1 MELHQRYI
9 KTKTPEQPYFGVL
22 LLEQI
27 ELPLKKAKTGV
38 VSRVIKAIFAFNIL
52 FTNSSKKFFI
62 MNTFKLT
69 TVLLLTLLISCF
81 SFVSNAQI
89 DNIIPKPVSV
99 VKQKTEFAFDNNTQI
114 NLLENSRLMLQN
126 GNYLSEQVN
135 TLFQKRLKTTANKR
149 KVNNAINISINKKLG
164 EEAYSLEI
172 TKKQI
177 NLSGGSHKGVFYG
190 IQTLLQA
197 IPNEYLTKESGKQII
212 VPGVKI
218 NDYPRFEYRGAML
231 DVGRHFFSVEE
242 VKRFIDILALH
253 KINTF
258 HWHLTEDQG
267 WRIEIKRYPELTQI
281 GSVRQQTLVNHGKD
295 KVKLY
300 DGIPHG
306 GFYTQDE
313 IKSVVQ
319 YATDRFI
326 TVIPEIDMPGHMV
339 AALAT
344 YPHLACDET
353 KQYKVA
359 EKWGVFHEVLCI
371 GKESTFDF
379 VQNVLLEVMELFP
392 SKYIHIGG
400 DECRPFIWKTCP
412 HCQARMK
419 KENLAKESNLQNYF
433 NHRMELF
440 LQAHGREMIGWDE
453 VLEGGVSQ
461 TATIMSWRGT
471 KGGIEAAK
479 KGNKVIMSPN
489 SHCYFDKYQS
499 KKTTTE
505 PLAIGGYLPVSKVYD
520 FDPLLGLNQ
529 EERKNIIGLQAN
541 LWTEY
546 IKDFNHL
553 QYMTLPRLAALAEL
567 GWTYGE
573 KNEDE
578 FITRLKQF
586 TKRYDALGYHYAK
599 HIFTDIEG
607 KFIQAD
613 SLTWVGKASD
623 TKKIYHR
630 VDTAI
635 YKKMPQK
642 VKSLFT
648 NSAGVAI
655 AFTTNSTSVSA
666 KWSVK
671 DGKGLPNMPDVNSM
685 GLDLY
690 IKKDGTWRYAG
701 IGRPEGA
708 YSEQMIATNMDTLTK
723 ECLLYLPTYDEITS
737 LEIGVDK
744 SSFIKPSASPF
755 EGKYVIYGSSITQGA
770 SASRPGLAYPARMAR
785 ATGLNFVN
793 LGLSGNGKMEAPV
806 IEMLGDINCDAYIMD
821 CIANPSPEE
830 ITKRAPYAIRYL
842 RKKHP
847 ETPIIFI
854 QSVLREKGLF
864 DEKVRLKSK
873 QQNEAIERVFNDL
886 QKEQIPHLYL
896 IKENNFLGTDNEGT
910 IDGVHPNDI
919 GFDRMIR
926 VIQPAILSILNEKQ

>member
-1 MELHQRYI
+1 
-9 KTKTPEQPYFGVL
+9 
-22 LLEQI
+22 
-27 ELPLKKAKTGV
+27 
-38 VSRVIKAIFAFNIL
+38 
-52 FTNSSKKFFI
+52 
-62 MNTFKLT
+62 MNAFKLT

-81 SFVSNAQI
+81 SFVSKAQV
-89 DNIIPKPVSV
+89 DFIIPKPVSV
-99 VKQKTEFAFDNNTQI
+99 IKQKTEFIIDNNTQI

-135 TLFQKRLKTTANKR
+135 ALSKKNIKTVVGKR
-149 KVNNAINISINKKLG
+149 KVNNTINISIDKKLG
-164 EEAYSLEI
+164 EEAYSLEV
-172 TKKQI
+172 TNKQI
-177 NLSGGSHKGVFYG
+177 NLTGGSHKGVFYG
-190 IQTLLQA
+190 IQTLLQV
-197 IPNEYLTKESGKQII
+197 IPNEYLTKEPASKII

-218 NDYPRFEYRGAML
+218 IDYPRLEYRGAML
-231 DVGRHFFSVEE
+231 DVGRHFYSVEE
-242 VKRFIDILALH
+242 VKQFIDILALH

-295 KVKLY
+295 KIKLY

-319 YATDRFI
+319 HATDRFI

-371 GKESTFDF
+371 GKETTFDF

-400 DECRPFIWKTCP
+400 DECRPFFWKTCP

-419 KENLAKESNLQNYF
+419 KENLTKESDLQNYF
-433 NHRMELF
+433 NHRIEHF

-499 KKTTTE
+499 KKTTAE

-578 FITRLKQF
+578 FIPRLKQF

-599 HIFTDIEG
+599 HIFTDLEG

-623 TKKIYHR
+623 TKNIYHR
-630 VDTAI
+630 IDTAA
-635 YKKMPQK
+635 YHKMPQK

-648 NSAGVAI
+648 NSAGIAI
-655 AFTTNSTSVSA
+655 AFTTNSSSIAA

-671 DGKGLPNMPDVNSM
+671 SGKGLPNVADINSM

-701 IGRPEGA
+701 IGRPEGS
-708 YSEQMIATNMDTLTK
+708 YSEQIIATNMDTLKK

-744 SSFIKPSASPF
+744 SSFIKPSATPF

-785 ATGLNFVN
+785 ATGLNFIN

-806 IEMLGDINCDAYIMD
+806 IQMLGDINCDAYIMD
-821 CIANPSPEE
+821 CISNPSPEE
-830 ITKRAPYAIRYL
+830 IMERAPFAIRYL
-842 RKKHP
+842 REKHP

-854 QSVLREKGLF
+854 QSVVREKGLF
-864 DEKVRLKSK
+864 DEKVRLKCK

-886 QKEQIPHLYL
+886 QKEQIPHFYL

-919 GFDRMIR
+919 GFDRMIK
-926 VIQPAILSILNEKQ
+926 VIQPAILSILNKKDSALNKNPDN

>member
-1 MELHQRYI
+1 
-9 KTKTPEQPYFGVL
+9 
-22 LLEQI
+22 
-27 ELPLKKAKTGV
+27 
-38 VSRVIKAIFAFNIL
+38 
-52 FTNSSKKFFI
+52 
-62 MNTFKLT
+62 MNVFKLT
-69 TVLLLTLLISCF
+69 AVLLLTLFLSCF
-81 SFVSNAQI
+81 SFESKAQT
-89 DNIIPKPVSV
+89 DYIIPKPVSV
-99 VKQKTEFAFDNNTQI
+99 VKQKTEFAIDNNTQI
-114 NLLENSRLMLQN
+114 NLLENSRLMVQN

-135 TLFQKRLKTTANKR
+135 TLFQKNLKTVVGKR
-149 KVNNAINISINKKLG
+149 KVNDAINISIDKKLG

-172 TKKQI
+172 KDKQI

-197 IPNEYLTKESGKQII
+197 IPNEYLSKEPGKQII

-231 DVGRHFFSVEE
+231 DVCRHFYTVEE
-242 VKRFIDILALH
+242 VKRFIDILTLH

-267 WRIEIKRYPELTQI
+267 WRIEIKRYPELTEI
-281 GSVRQQTLVNHGKD
+281 GSVRQQTLANHNRD
-295 KVKLY
+295 KVHLY
-300 DGIPHG
+300 DGKPHS
-306 GFYTQDE
+306 GFYTQED
-313 IKSVVQ
+313 IKSVIQ

-326 TVIPEIDMPGHMV
+326 TVIPEIDMPGHML
-339 AALAT
+339 AALAA
-344 YPHLACDET
+344 YPHLACNEN
-353 KQYKVA
+353 KQYKVG

-371 GKESTFDF
+371 GKESTFEF
-379 VQNVLLEVMELFP
+379 VQNVLLEVMQLFP

-400 DECRPFIWKTCP
+400 DECPSTTWKTCP
-412 HCQARMK
+412 HCQTRMK
-419 KENLAKESNLQNYF
+419 KENLAKESDLQNYF
-433 NHRMELF
+433 THRIETF

-479 KGNKVIMSPN
+479 KGNKVIMTPGT
-489 SHCYFDKYQS
+489 HCYFDKYQS
-499 KKTTTE
+499 KKTTAE
-505 PLAIGGYLPVSKVYD
+505 PLAIGGYIPVSKVYE
-520 FDPLLGLNQ
+520 FDPLLDLSQ
-529 EERKNIIGLQAN
+529 EECKNVLGLQAN

-546 IKDFNHL
+546 IKDFKQV
-553 QYMTLPRLAALAEL
+553 QYMLLPRLAALAEV

-573 KNEDE
+573 RNEDE
-578 FITRLKQF
+578 FLTRLKQL
-586 TKRYDALGYHYAK
+586 TKRYDALGYHYAR
-599 HIFTDIEG
+599 HIFTDLEG
-607 KFIQAD
+607 KFIKAD
-613 SLTWVGKASD
+613 SLTWVGKASN
-623 TKKIYHR
+623 TMNIYHR

-648 NSAGVAI
+648 NSAGIAI
-655 AFTTNSTSVSA
+655 AFTTNSSSIAA

-671 DGKGLPNMPDVNSM
+671 NGKGLPNMPDINSM

-690 IKKDGTWRYAG
+690 IKKGGTWRYAG
-701 IGRPEGA
+701 IGRPEGS
-708 YSEQMIATNMDTLTK
+708 YSEQMIATNMDTLAK

-770 SASRPGLAYPARMAR
+770 SASRAGLGYPARMAR
-785 ATGLNFVN
+785 ATGLNFIN

-806 IEMLGDINCDAYIMD
+806 IEMLGDIACDAYIMD

-830 ITKRAPYAIRYL
+830 IGERAPYAIRYL

-926 VIQPAILSILNEKQ
+926 VIQPAILSILNKK

>member
-1 MELHQRYI
+1 
-9 KTKTPEQPYFGVL
+9 
-22 LLEQI
+22 
-27 ELPLKKAKTGV
+27 
-38 VSRVIKAIFAFNIL
+38 
-52 FTNSSKKFFI
+52 

-99 VKQKTEFAFDNNTQI
+99 IKQKTEFVFDNNTQI

-126 GNYLSEQVN
+126 GTYLSEQVN
-135 TLFQKRLKTTANKR
+135 TQFQKNLKTMVGKR
-149 KVNNAINISINKKLG
+149 KVNNAINISIDNKLG

-172 TKKQI
+172 TNKQI

-190 IQTLLQA
+190 IQTLLQV
-197 IPNEYLTKESGKQII
+197 IPTEYISKEHANKII
-212 VPGVKI
+212 IPGVKI

-281 GSVRQQTLVNHGKD
+281 GSVRQQTLTNHGKD

-344 YPHLACDET
+344 YSHLACDET
-353 KQYKVA
+353 NQYKVA

-440 LQAHGREMIGWDE
+440 LQSHGREMIGWDE

-708 YSEQMIATNMDTLTK
+708 YSEQMIVTNMDTLTK
-723 ECLLYLPTYDEITS
+723 KCLLYLPTYDEITS

-785 ATGLNFVN
+785 ATGLNFIN

-806 IEMLGDINCDAYIMD
+806 IEMLGDIVCDAYIMD

-830 ITKRAPYAIRYL
+830 IMERAPYAIRYL

-886 QKEQIPHLYL
+886 EKEQIPHLYL

-926 VIQPAILSILNEKQ
+926 VIQPAILSILNEK

>member
-1 MELHQRYI
+1 MNAI
-9 KTKTPEQPYFGVL
+9 KL
-22 LLEQI
+22 RSI
-27 ELPLKKAKTGV
+27 
-38 VSRVIKAIFAFNIL
+38 
-52 FTNSSKKFFI
+52 
-62 MNTFKLT
+62 
-69 TVLLLTLLISCF
+69 LLLTFFMCCF
-81 SFVSNAQI
+81 SFESKAQP
-89 DNIIPKPVSV
+89 DYIIPKPASV
-99 VKQKTEFAFDNNTQI
+99 VKQKNEFVFDNNTQI

-126 GNYLSEQVN
+126 GNYLAEQVN
-135 TLFQKRLKTTANKR
+135 ALFQKNITIVVGER
-149 KVNNAINISINKKLG
+149 KVNNAINISIDKKLG

-172 TKKQI
+172 NNKKI

-197 IPNEYLTKESGKQII
+197 IPNEYLTKESGNQII

-218 NDYPRFEYRGAML
+218 NDYPSFEYRGAML
-231 DVGRHFFSVEE
+231 DVGRFFYTVEE
-242 VKRFIDILALH
+242 VKCFIDILALH

-267 WRIEIKRYPELTQI
+267 WRIEIKRYPKLTEI
-281 GSVRQQTLVNHGKD
+281 GSVRQQTLANHFRD
-295 KVKLY
+295 KVHLY
-300 DGIPHG
+300 DGKPHG
-306 GFYTQDE
+306 GFYTQED

-319 YATDRFI
+319 YASERFI
-326 TVIPEIDMPGHMV
+326 TVIPEIDMPGHIL
-339 AALAT
+339 AALAA
-344 YPHLACDET
+344 YPYLACNKD

-359 EKWGVFHEVLCI
+359 EKWGVIHDVLCI
-371 GKESTFDF
+371 GKESTFEF
-379 VQNVLLEVMELFP
+379 VQNVLLEVMQLFP

-400 DECRPFIWKTCP
+400 DECSSTIWKTCP

-419 KENLAKESNLQNYF
+419 NENLTKESNLQNYF
-433 NHRMELF
+433 THRVETF
-440 LQAHGREMIGWDE
+440 LQSHGREMIGWDE

-479 KGNKVIMSPN
+479 KGNKVIMTPGT
-489 SHCYFDKYQS
+489 HCYFDKYQS
-499 KKTTTE
+499 EKTTTE
-505 PLAIGGYLPVSKVYD
+505 PLAIGGYIPVSKVYE
-520 FDPLLGLNQ
+520 FDPLLDLNQ
-529 EERKNIIGLQAN
+529 GERENVLGLQASV
-541 LWTEY
+541 WTEY
-546 IKDFNHL
+546 IKDFKQV
-553 QYMTLPRLAALAEL
+553 QYMLLPRLAALAEV

-573 KNEDE
+573 KNEDD
-578 FITRLKQF
+578 FIARLKQL

-599 HIFTDIEG
+599 HIFTDIDA
-607 KFIQAD
+607 KFIKAD
-613 SLTWVGKASD
+613 SLTWVGKASNI
-623 TKKIYHR
+623 KKMYHR
-630 VDTAI
+630 VDTAT
-635 YKKMPQK
+635 YHKMPQK

-648 NSAGVAI
+648 NSAGIAI
-655 AFTTNSTSVSA
+655 AFTTNSTSIAA

-671 DGKGLPNMPDVNSM
+671 GGKGLSNMSDINSM

-701 IGRPEGA
+701 IGRPEGSH
-708 YSEQMIATNMDTLTK
+708 SEQVITANMDTLTK

-755 EGKYVIYGSSITQGA
+755 IGKYVIYGSSITQGA

-821 CIANPSPEE
+821 CIANPSVKE
-830 ITKRAPYAIRYL
+830 ILGRAPLAIRYL

-854 QSVLREKGLF
+854 QSVLMEKGFF
-864 DEKVRLKSK
+864 DEEVRLKNK

-886 QKEQIPHLYL
+886 QKEQIPYLYL

-910 IDGVHPNDI
+910 IDGVHPNDL
-919 GFDRMIR
+919 GFERMIR
-926 VIQPAILSILNEKQ
+926 VIQPEILSILNKR

>member
-1 MELHQRYI
+1 
-9 KTKTPEQPYFGVL
+9 
-22 LLEQI
+22 
-27 ELPLKKAKTGV
+27 
-38 VSRVIKAIFAFNIL
+38 
-52 FTNSSKKFFI
+52 

-69 TVLLLTLLISCF
+69 AVLLLTLILNCF
-81 SFVSNAQI
+81 TFESKAQTAH
-89 DNIIPKPVSV
+89 IIPKPVSV
-99 VKQKTEFAFDNNTQI
+99 VQQKTDFVIDDNIQI
-114 NLLENSRLMLQN
+114 NILENSRLMLQN
-126 GNYLSEQVN
+126 GNYLSEQIN
-135 TLFQKRLKTTANKR
+135 NFFAKRLKTVSGKNKLS
-149 KVNNAINISINKKLG
+149 NAINICIDKKLG
-164 EEAYSLEI
+164 EEAYSLEV

-177 NLSGGSHKGVFYG
+177 NIAGGSPKGVFYG
-190 IQTLLQA
+190 IQTLLQL
-197 IPNEYLTKESGKQII
+197 IPEEYIRKEQVSRII

-218 NDYPRFEYRGAML
+218 ADYPKFQYRGAML
-231 DVGRHFFSVEE
+231 DVGRHFFTVEE
-242 VKRFIDILALH
+242 VKQFIDILALH

-281 GSVRQQTLVNHGKD
+281 GSVRQQTLTNHRRD
-295 KVKLY
+295 KVQLY
-300 DGIPHG
+300 DGKPYG

-326 TVIPEIDMPGHMV
+326 TVIPEIDMPGHML

-353 KQYKVA
+353 KQYKVG
-359 EKWGVFHEVLCI
+359 ETWGVFHEVLCI
-371 GKESTFDF
+371 GKESTFEF
-379 VQNVLLEVMELFP
+379 VQNVLLEVMQLFP

-400 DECRPFIWKTCP
+400 DECPSTAWKTCP
-412 HCQARMK
+412 HCRELMK

-433 NHRMELF
+433 THRIEKF

-479 KGNKVIMSPN
+479 KGNKVIMSPGT
-489 SHCYFDKYQS
+489 HCYLDKYQS
-499 KKTTTE
+499 MRTISE
-505 PLAIGGYLPVSKVYD
+505 PLAIGGYIPVSKVYE
-520 FDPLLGLNQ
+520 FDPLLGLSP
-529 EERKNIIGLQAN
+529 EERKNILGLQAN
-541 LWTEY
+541 VWTEY
-546 IKDFNHL
+546 IKDFIQV
-553 QYMTLPRLAALAEL
+553 QYMLLPRLAALAEV

-573 KNEDE
+573 KNDED
-578 FITRLKQF
+578 FITRLKQL
-586 TKRYDALGYHYAK
+586 TKRYDALGYTYAK
-599 HIFTDIEG
+599 HIFTDISG
-607 KFIQAD
+607 KFVRAD
-613 SLTWVGKASD
+613 SLTMIGKAMD
-623 TKKIYHR
+623 TKKVYHR
-630 VDTAI
+630 VDTI
-635 YKKMPQK
+635 RYNKMPQK

-648 NSAGVAI
+648 NSAGLAI
-655 AFTTNSTSVSA
+655 AFTTNSSSVSA

-671 DGKGLPNMPDVNSM
+671 GGKGFPNMSDINSM

-701 IGRPEGA
+701 IGRPEGS
-708 YSEQMIATNMDTLTK
+708 YSEQVIATNLDTLTK

-744 SSFIKPSASPF
+744 SCFIKPSASAF
-755 EGKYVIYGSSITQGA
+755 TGKYIVYGSSITQGA
-770 SASRPGLAYPARMAR
+770 SASRPGLAYPALMAR
-785 ATGLNFVN
+785 ATGMNFIN
-793 LGLSGNGKMEAPV
+793 LGLSGNGKMEPPV
-806 IEMLGDINCDAYIMD
+806 IEMLGDIYCDAYIMD

-830 ITKRAPYAIRYL
+830 ILERAPLAIRYL

-864 DEKVRLKSK
+864 DEEVRLKSK

-886 QKEQIPHLYL
+886 QKEQIPRLYL
-896 IKENNFLGTDNEGT
+896 IKENKFLGTDNEGT
-910 IDGVHPNDI
+910 IDGVHPNDL

-926 VIQPAILSILNEKQ
+926 VIQPQILSILNIK

>member
-1 MELHQRYI
+1 
-9 KTKTPEQPYFGVL
+9 
-22 LLEQI
+22 
-27 ELPLKKAKTGV
+27 
-38 VSRVIKAIFAFNIL
+38 
-52 FTNSSKKFFI
+52 
-62 MNTFKLT
+62 MNVFKLT
-69 TVLLLTLLISCF
+69 AVLLLTLFLSCF
-81 SFVSNAQI
+81 SFESKAQT
-89 DNIIPKPVSV
+89 DYIIPKPVSV
-99 VKQKTEFAFDNNTQI
+99 VKQKTEFAIDNNTQI
-114 NLLENSRLMLQN
+114 NLLENSRLMVQN

-135 TLFQKRLKTTANKR
+135 TLFQKNLKTVVGKR
-149 KVNNAINISINKKLG
+149 KVNDAINISIDKKLG

-172 TKKQI
+172 KDKQI

-197 IPNEYLTKESGKQII
+197 IPNEYLSKEPGKQII

-231 DVGRHFFSVEE
+231 DVCRHFYTVEE
-242 VKRFIDILALH
+242 VKRFIDILTLH

-267 WRIEIKRYPELTQI
+267 WRIEIKRYPELTEI
-281 GSVRQQTLVNHGKD
+281 GSVRQQTLANHNRD
-295 KVKLY
+295 KVHLY
-300 DGIPHG
+300 DGKPHS
-306 GFYTQDE
+306 GFYTQED

-326 TVIPEIDMPGHMV
+326 TVIPEIDMPGHML
-339 AALAT
+339 AALAA
-344 YPHLACDET
+344 YPHLACNEN
-353 KQYKVA
+353 KQYKVG

-371 GKESTFDF
+371 GKESIFEF
-379 VQNVLLEVMELFP
+379 VQNVLLEVMQLFP

-400 DECRPFIWKTCP
+400 DECPSTTWKTCP
-412 HCQARMK
+412 HCQTRMQ
-419 KENLAKESNLQNYF
+419 KENLAKESDLQNYF
-433 NHRMELF
+433 THRIETF

-479 KGNKVIMSPN
+479 KGNKVIMTPGT
-489 SHCYFDKYQS
+489 HCYFDKYQS
-499 KKTTTE
+499 KKTTAE
-505 PLAIGGYLPVSKVYD
+505 PLAIGGYIPVSKVYE
-520 FDPLLGLNQ
+520 FDPLLNLSQ
-529 EERKNIIGLQAN
+529 EECKNVLGLQAN

-546 IKDFNHL
+546 IKDFKQV
-553 QYMTLPRLAALAEL
+553 QYMLLPRLAALAEV

-573 KNEDE
+573 RNEDE
-578 FITRLKQF
+578 FLTRLKQL
-586 TKRYDALGYHYAK
+586 TKRYDALGYHYAR
-599 HIFTDIEG
+599 HIFTDLEG
-607 KFIQAD
+607 KFIKAD
-613 SLTWVGKASD
+613 SLTWVGKASN
-623 TKKIYHR
+623 TMNIYHR

-648 NSAGVAI
+648 NSAGIAI
-655 AFTTNSTSVSA
+655 AFTTNSSSIAA

-671 DGKGLPNMPDVNSM
+671 NGKGLPNMPDINSM

-690 IKKDGTWRYAG
+690 IKKGGTWRNAG
-701 IGRPEGA
+701 IGRPEGS
-708 YSEQMIATNMDTLTK
+708 YSEQMIATNMDTLAK

-770 SASRPGLAYPARMAR
+770 SASRAGLAYPARMAR
-785 ATGLNFVN
+785 ATGLNFIN

-806 IEMLGDINCDAYIMD
+806 IEMLGDIACDAYIMD

-830 ITKRAPYAIRYL
+830 ILERAPYAIRYL

-854 QSVLREKGLF
+854 QSVVREKGLF
-864 DEKVRLKSK
+864 DEKVRLKNK
-873 QQNEAIERVFNDL
+873 QQNEAIERVFNEL
-886 QKEQIPHLYL
+886 RKEQIPLLYL
-896 IKENNFLGTDNEGT
+896 IKENNFLGSDNEGT

-926 VIQPAILSILNEKQ
+926 VIQPAILSILNKK